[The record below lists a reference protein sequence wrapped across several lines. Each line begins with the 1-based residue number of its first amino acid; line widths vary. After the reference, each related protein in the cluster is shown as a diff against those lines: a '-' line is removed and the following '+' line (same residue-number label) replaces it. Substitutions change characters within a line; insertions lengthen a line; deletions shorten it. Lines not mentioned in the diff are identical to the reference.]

1 MADVTIAQKREAERV
16 RAFEKVYFRVEDSP
30 EYWGVI
36 TSLSIKGCFVQP
48 CVEEGRADL
57 RISIRIHL
65 PVNEA
70 GVAEPQVVRGRVMYC
85 MLKVGMGVQFEELS
99 EAEAEGI
106 GRMVDYYRGVSVR

>member
-1 MADVTIAQKREAERV
+1 MADVTITQKREAERV
-16 RAFEKVYFRVEDSP
+16 RAFEKIYFRVEDSP

-36 TSLSIKGCFVQP
+36 TSLSTKGCFVQP
-48 CVEEGRADL
+48 CVDEGRANL
-57 RISIRIHL
+57 RISLRIHL

-99 EAEAEGI
+99 EVEAAGI
-106 GRMVDYYRGVSVR
+106 RRMVEYYRGLSMR

>member
-1 MADVTIAQKREAERV
+1 MADVTISQKREAERV
-16 RAFEKVYFRVEDSP
+16 RAFEKIHFRVEDSP

-57 RISIRIHL
+57 RINIRIHL

-70 GVAEPQVVRGRVMYC
+70 GVAEPQVVRGRIMYC

-99 EAEAEGI
+99 EAAAAGI
-106 GRMVDYYRGVSVR
+106 RRIVEYYREVAVR